1 MPRYLDDFTPK
12 RRPIRSVAQSLKAGD
27 DRSVELM
34 ADLELARRAGK
45 AIQPVVK
52 QMRLAIDFEN
62 PGNCRIDP
70 EQHDRLIL
78 FAKNS
83 VQHSRLRNL
92 TTTLLSR
99 IMLEGLPIM
108 AIAIRIRPEKSV
120 DEEAQSQTPQP
131 RRGSISGAAR
141 LRAAARTGIADEK
154 LAALFERLADAV
166 EPRPERESIDLYDS
180 LDALIASARAGVIAA
195 EQLKVRLPKAPD
207 EKLIPSEKAA
217 ARAATVAELRRRM
230 IERLENRRRFE
241 RPIMEAEAALKRE
254 AVRARALLAALKSE
268 AEALSGISPD
278 NDATPNEISVF
289 RPLSHA
295 KESLS
300 MTMSVA
306 PREAEMLQKKEEK
319 TRARLEAA
327 LSKLPIESTRAVEED
342 YLALDPEVRKSVR
355 TIAATAAALE
365 AYEARRLRD
374 AAKPLVVPEAP
385 KTPEEV
391 LEGSLESIA
400 RIVRAAKNARA
411 SAETVLDRLSRLPRY
426 DDETFA
432 KTRMPRRLLTA
443 EGTDRLAQ
451 AARTLRE
458 DVSRL
463 LFRLDEERSR
473 LESRTRDPLKPEF
486 ADAIIAL
493 EALRPTLSD
502 EARMLGE
509 EGETLVDRIEL
520 LEAEAAS
527 VEARLQE
534 MADADAKEAAKRE
547 NEAVLPR
554 SPSQSTEADPKLTLE
569 ARLAALR
576 VQLDQLLQKTP
587 QRIDAK
593 LIPSEND
600 AAKNP
605 MLAGVRARLLKR
617 SARAEAIHAAADQA
631 IEKRDALNAA
641 VAAGFQLDESMLAS
655 LDAAIQSLQSL
666 LANLANPT
674 VHDAL

>member
-1 MPRYLDDFTPK
+1 
-12 RRPIRSVAQSLKAGD
+12 
-27 DRSVELM
+27 
-34 ADLELARRAGK
+34 
-45 AIQPVVK
+45 
-52 QMRLAIDFEN
+52 
-62 PGNCRIDP
+62 
-70 EQHDRLIL
+70 
-78 FAKNS
+78 
-83 VQHSRLRNL
+83 
-92 TTTLLSR
+92 
-99 IMLEGLPIM
+99 
-108 AIAIRIRPEKSV
+108 
-120 DEEAQSQTPQP
+120 
-131 RRGSISGAAR
+131 
-141 LRAAARTGIADEK
+141 
-154 LAALFERLADAV
+154 
-166 EPRPERESIDLYDS
+166 
-180 LDALIASARAGVIAA
+180 
-195 EQLKVRLPKAPD
+195 
-207 EKLIPSEKAA
+207 
-217 ARAATVAELRRRM
+217 
-230 IERLENRRRFE
+230 
-241 RPIMEAEAALKRE
+241 
-254 AVRARALLAALKSE
+254 
-268 AEALSGISPD
+268 
-278 NDATPNEISVF
+278 
-289 RPLSHA
+289 
-295 KESLS
+295 